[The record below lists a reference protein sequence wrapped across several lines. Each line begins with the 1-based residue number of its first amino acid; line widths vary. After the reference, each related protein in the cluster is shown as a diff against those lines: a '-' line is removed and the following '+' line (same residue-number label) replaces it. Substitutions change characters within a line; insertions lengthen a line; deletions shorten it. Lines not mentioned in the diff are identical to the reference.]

1 MYTHIYVYMDSF
13 HLLFKRLHTWKS
25 CLFLAECTADDSCSS
40 GYFCGSPLPKYGSNY
55 FDHVGEVVEGDS
67 TFLQKN
73 TMELDGKTVIP
84 LPNTLH
90 PQLSSDLTI
99 FATVC
104 QNAGNDGYI
113 VGKGI
118 NDRVRDFGLY
128 FRSRRR
134 TVWLAYGYN
143 DGSEGDETDR
153 FREIL
158 YFTDVLI
165 ADGSC
170 HSVASVIDHSSNRAI
185 LYIDGTAVGTKTL
198 PSTPEFIPEVS

>member
-1 MYTHIYVYMDSF
+1 METSCIPYIYTSFPLAFKEGLCLVYVF
-13 HLLFKRLHTWKS
+13 IT
-25 CLFLAECTADDSCSS
+25 ECTADDSCSL

-55 FDHVGEVVEGDS
+55 YDHVGEVVEGDS
-67 TFLQKN
+67 TFLQMN

-118 NDRVRDFGLY
+118 NDRVRDFCLY
-128 FRSRRR
+128 FRSRRKDSVAG
-134 TVWLAYGYN
+134 VWLQ
-143 DGSEGDETDR
+143 
-153 FREIL
+153 
-158 YFTDVLI
+158 
-165 ADGSC
+165 
-170 HSVASVIDHSSNRAI
+170 
-185 LYIDGTAVGTKTL
+185 
-198 PSTPEFIPEVS
+198 